1 MENEE
6 VIRQQ
11 MEETR
16 TSLTEKLETLEEKLV
31 STVQETTSA
40 VQETV
45 STVKETVHE
54 GVEAVHETVA
64 TVREGVNESV
74 ETVKDF
80 FDVKTQVSQHP
91 WLMVGGSVAVG
102 FTLGMLTNRASA
114 MMPAPSY
121 GGNGNGHA
129 WNGNGIGYKAA
140 TTNGNGHGWAQQ
152 AAPMPAASAPAP
164 AAPAAPATSSTSA
177 SASTV
182 VSSLLSM
189 FGPELD
195 RLKGLALGAAL
206 GTVREM
212 LASSVPSHLGDQLR
226 NIVDDVTKKVGGQPL
241 PSEDWAGCPLAEK
254 ADAHAHHG

>member
-11 MEETR
+11 MEDTR
-16 TSLTEKLETLEEKLV
+16 TSLTAKLETLEEKLV

-64 TVREGVNESV
+64 TVKEGVNESV

-80 FDVKTQVSQHP
+80 FDIQAQVNHHP

-102 FTLGMLTNRASA
+102 FTLGMLTNRASS
-114 MMPAPSY
+114 MPMHSSY
-121 GGNGNGHA
+121 GGNGHG

-152 AAPMPAASAPAP
+152 SAPMPTASAPAP
-164 AAPAAPATSSTSA
+164 AAPAAPATSATSA
-177 SASTV
+177 PASTV

-189 FGPELD
+189 FGPEID

-212 LASSVPSHLGDQLR
+212 LATSVPSHLGDQLR
-226 NIVDDVTKKVGGQPL
+226 GIVDDVTRKVGGQPL
-241 PSEDWAGCPLAEK
+241 PSEDWEGCPLAEK
-254 ADAHAHHG
+254 ADAHHG